1 MTSSSSPA
9 LSADP
14 NQHVREYLNYYIEF
28 KHAPHYAVLLK
39 GVWGIGKTFLIRQI
53 LDAYYADKQSTYI
66 YLSLYGLSSYE
77 DLDRALRNAIFPILD
92 NKAAVV
98 GTKVAKAALG
108 FFKVNTDLNLGDF
121 TSKFKDSLYVFDDL
135 ERCALPIQKV
145 MGYINEFVE
154 HDNCKVVIIA
164 NEEAIKEQADYIDR
178 REKTVGKV
186 LEVQSSVDDAL
197 TFFLSKVE
205 DNEARTFLQARAKQI
220 VTLFA
225 QSSLHNLRILQQ
237 TLWDFERLYKVV
249 NSKYKCTDTGLHVLV
264 NLIFCLSFD
273 VKSGR
278 LKEQDVA
285 TRHEYQ
291 WFSFVNEVKKD
302 EVLTRIQESIVRY
315 RRVDLTDAILS
326 NEVLIDVL
334 FRGLLRPE
342 KINACLAASHHY
354 QESSEQ
360 AAWKLVWNLM
370 EISDDV
376 FTDALTKMEK
386 QFLNHEFVIP
396 GEVLQVFGLRLW
408 TASEGLLGITR
419 AEAFEQNKAYV
430 DYLYQNGVLDQLEPD
445 TFSTSLS
452 GYAGLGIHE
461 KKADDFKQLSTY
473 FAEKRKQARLNQ
485 HPVWGEEI
493 LADMKNNLNVFS
505 KIALQS
511 GVHNP
516 YYRIPVLATI
526 DPARFVQTWL
536 AMKPAA
542 QKSLAVSL
550 DGRYDPDMLYGE
562 LKDELPWLRQV
573 KVETERQLASASQP
587 TLVRFRWMFGFT
599 LDKYLPEQPMTELA
613 ST

>member
-1 MTSSSSPA
+1 VP
-9 LSADP
+9 SADP
-14 NQHVREYLNYYIEF
+14 NQHVREYLNYYIDF

-39 GVWGIGKTFLIRQI
+39 GVWGIGKTFLVRQI

-108 FFKVNTDLNLGDF
+108 FFKVKTDLNLGDF

-135 ERCALPIQKV
+135 ERCALPMQKV

-154 HDNCKVVIIA
+154 HDSCKVVIIA
-164 NEEAIKEQADYIDR
+164 NEEAIKEQDDYLDR

-186 LEVQSSVDDAL
+186 LEVQSSIDEAL

-205 DNEARTFLQARAKQI
+205 DVGTRTFLHARADEI

-225 QSSLHNLRILQQ
+225 QSGLHNLRILQQ
-237 TLWDFERLYKVV
+237 TLWDFERLYRVLD
-249 NSKYKCTDTGLHVLV
+249 SKYKSNETALRVFV
-264 NLIFCLSFD
+264 NLMFSLSFD

-278 LKEQDVA
+278 LREQDVA
-285 TRHEYQ
+285 IRHEYQ

-302 EVLTRIQESIVRY
+302 EKLTRIQESIVRY
-315 RRVDLTDAILS
+315 VRVDLTDAILS

-334 FRGLLRPE
+334 FRGLVRPDE
-342 KINACLAASHHY
+342 INACLAASHHY
-354 QESSEQ
+354 QEASEQ
-360 AAWKLVWNLM
+360 AAWRLVWNLM
-370 EISDDV
+370 EIPDDV
-376 FTDALTKMEK
+376 FNAALTKMEE
-386 QFLNHEFVIP
+386 QFVSHEFVIP
-396 GEVLQVFGLRLW
+396 GELLHVFGLRLW
-408 TASEGLLGITR
+408 TASEGLLGVTR

-430 DYLYQNGVLDQLEPD
+430 DYIYQNGALDKLEPD
-445 TFSTSLS
+445 TLLTSLS
-452 GYAGLGIHE
+452 GYAGLGIRE
-461 KKADDFKQLSTY
+461 EGTDDFKRLSNY
-473 FAEKRKQARLNQ
+473 FAERRKQARLNQ

-493 LADMKNNLNVFS
+493 LDDMKNNRDVFS
-505 KIALQS
+505 KVALQN

-526 DPARFVQTWL
+526 EPNKFVETWL

-542 QKSLAVSL
+542 QKSLAVAL
-550 DGRYDPDMLYGE
+550 DGRYHTDMLYGD

-573 KVETERQLASASQP
+573 KAEAERQLANASQP
-587 TLVRFRWMFGFT
+587 TLVRFRWLFGFT
-599 LDKYLPEQPMTELA
+599 LDKYLPEQPEAEPT
-613 ST
+613 SK